1 MKKRKVIAVLFVLV
15 LLSLAGCQK
24 ENWTV
29 YEIAGADEDTVC
41 FDYSGETYELSSIAD
56 YKREAAETSS
66 KFVLGKQEYALR
78 YDETC
83 NREFLSYHEDIYK
96 TEDKNATFYFREDTG
111 DLSGVF
117 VKGKALTISENK
129 PKVKE
134 DYLQLAESLL
144 KNYIPV
150 EEYEVTYETDITIF
164 EASGELGQRSYRTEE
179 GFYIPE
185 NDNETASYTITY
197 TRYIGD
203 YPSTDIAVVILDEEG
218 GLKRLNIGEINAF
231 QNKDVPTLSMEE
243 INTLVEKKLG
253 EVCKEEFAIQSFEQS
268 ASICISAE
276 GEVYFLVSASPIV
289 ISKETKEE
297 IQESCMFILAKK
309 HK

>member
-1 MKKRKVIAVLFVLV
+1 MELYFCRLREAVILKKRKVIAVLFVLV

-134 DYLQLAESLL
+134 DYQQNQKGHLPSPLFHLL
-144 KNYIPV
+144 CPV
-150 EEYEVTYETDITIF
+150 HTDGT
-164 EASGELGQRSYRTEE
+164 GQQH
-179 GFYIPE
+179 
-185 NDNETASYTITY
+185 
-197 TRYIGD
+197 
-203 YPSTDIAVVILDEEG
+203 LG
-218 GLKRLNIGEINAF
+218 GLPPQHKELAGLHLVRHSFGES
-231 QNKDVPTLSMEE
+231 V
-243 INTLVEKKLG
+243 
-253 EVCKEEFAIQSFEQS
+253 
-268 ASICISAE
+268 
-276 GEVYFLVSASPIV
+276 
-289 ISKETKEE
+289 
-297 IQESCMFILAKK
+297 
-309 HK
+309 